1 LTPGVNAEMAGH
13 PLFFVTGKP
22 NKKKEAHR
30 QKKVSEMWV
39 FMVGVHGKFL
49 GDDGSGGVET

>member
-1 LTPGVNAEMAGH
+1 MAGH